1 MFAKRALRYTLA
13 QRTYTNDD
21 SSFAHMSS
29 DHMSKYRQP
38 QSVATDIDSQ
48 VNHAGSA
55 RGTFW
60 LVPAAT
66 TAIMVPTAIGGLKT
80 LVRQLQPARD
90 VLAMASTEIDL
101 SVIPE
106 GKCVTFK
113 YRNKPLFVRHR
124 TPEQIKAADDVDPST
139 LRDQQAHKER
149 YQGDA
154 KWYISLAVCTHL
166 GCVPLPD
173 VGNYANGGYF
183 CPCHGS
189 HYDEAGRIRDGPAPM
204 NLEVPP
210 YKFLS
215 DDVVKVG

>member
-139 LRDQQAHKER
+139 LK
-149 YQGDA
+149 
-154 KWYISLAVCTHL
+154 VL
-166 GCVPLPD
+166 GR
-173 VGNYANGGYF
+173 
-183 CPCHGS
+183 S
-189 HYDEAGRIRDGPAPM
+189 K
-204 NLEVPP
+204 
-210 YKFLS
+210 KFQKKKS
-215 DDVVKVG
+215 KNEQNIFFSNKFF

>member
-1 MFAKRALRYTLA
+1 
-13 QRTYTNDD
+13 
-21 SSFAHMSS
+21 
-29 DHMSKYRQP
+29 MSKIFFFQ
-38 QSVATDIDSQ
+38 I
-48 VNHAGSA
+48 N
-55 RGTFW
+55 FF
-60 LVPAAT
+60 
-66 TAIMVPTAIGGLKT
+66 
-80 LVRQLQPARD
+80 
-90 VLAMASTEIDL
+90 E
-101 SVIPE
+101 
-106 GKCVTFK
+106 
-113 YRNKPLFVRHR
+113 PLF
-124 TPEQIKAADDVDPST
+124 P
-139 LRDQQAHKER
+139 RDQQAHKER